1 MKRFT
6 DWLVYVAIR
15 VLICVVQAIPLRTCQ
30 RFSNLLAIVLN
41 DWLGVRRDVVE
52 DNLLHAFP
60 ELDAVKRRDL
70 SRRMWSHL
78 LLLMCEI
85 AHAPRKVHE
94 TNWRQHVQLL
104 NPRPMVKFLLS
115 PRPLV
120 TVTGHF
126 GNFEMCGYLAGLL
139 GFPTYTIARPLDN
152 TLLHE
157 FLIRFRATTGQ
168 FILPNQGSAEAA
180 QHVVDSGETLAIL
193 GDHFGG
199 QKGCWVEFFNR
210 PASCHKS
217 IALFALANK
226 VPLMVSYARRL
237 DEPLK
242 FEFGMAEVADPA
254 DSDFQ
259 LNGVPEMTQWY
270 NRHLEDAVRQ
280 TPEQYWWLH
289 RRWKE
294 RRVSRKKRT
303 AA

>member
-1 MKRFT
+1 MNN
-6 DWLVYVAIR
+6 
-15 VLICVVQAIPLRTCQ
+15 Q
-30 RFSNLLAIVLN
+30 RS
-41 DWLGVRRDVVE
+41 
-52 DNLLHAFP
+52 P
-60 ELDAVKRRDL
+60 EFK
-70 SRRMWSHL
+70 
-78 LLLMCEI
+78 
-85 AHAPRKVHE
+85 
-94 TNWRQHVQLL
+94 
-104 NPRPMVKFLLS
+104 
-115 PRPLV
+115 
-120 TVTGHF
+120 
-126 GNFEMCGYLAGLL
+126 
-139 GFPTYTIARPLDN
+139 PLDN

-168 FILPNQGSAEAA
+168 FNLPNQGSAEAA